1 MERVKEIAAQT
12 EAKAGQT
19 ENSGEKK
26 TTAAA
31 STKIVPKKLIIIMN
45 ESLSD
50 FEEFD
55 NFKSSEEILPT
66 SFSEGKYKERISLCA
81 GFWWWYSKYRV

>member
-1 MERVKEIAAQT
+1 MPHTT

-19 ENSGEKK
+19 ENSGRKK

-66 SFSEGKYKERISLCA
+66 IHSLKENKEGLSLCA